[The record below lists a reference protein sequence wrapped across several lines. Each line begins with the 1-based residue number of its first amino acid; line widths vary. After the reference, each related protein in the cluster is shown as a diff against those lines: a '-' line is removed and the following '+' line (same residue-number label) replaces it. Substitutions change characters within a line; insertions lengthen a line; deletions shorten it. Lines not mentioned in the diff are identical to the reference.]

1 MLSAST
7 DYYVEERMSFYFTDQ
22 IQQSFNKVFHQCNKD
37 IAWEGK
43 AELETLVK
51 LDEEGQT
58 IPGIGD
64 VYAILA
70 RVYSGPQFTWIEAGF
85 PEDDSKAYSYLH
97 TAIRKGS
104 AIAILQAMR
113 TSGALTPTIEKELPM
128 TKDEAFQR
136 VYEGAQKGCSYC
148 AYAIANVYQWGDY
161 HILPSAK
168 KVANE
173 GEPSGFARF
182 LKGLFVQADQRRLAN
197 KVNTIAQQWLR
208 KSAEAG
214 LVIAYRNLRI
224 TYAEQC
230 NKKMEEQVIFEGA
243 KAGLPLMMYLA
254 GDICKSRGEHEGAL
268 QYFERGAAMNNG
280 MCLREAAEYY
290 AKPRESNKRIP
301 QDIQKALRYYERAAI
316 SPDYLDFD
324 DHAYVTMQ
332 AIIIRTLNID
342 GQSQDWSRIAHLLQQ
357 PAIYTLDAIWPYLA
371 YVFTFKKGNTPAI
384 RNAIECVNQ
393 ASKCHDRYGSYDYA
407 DHLWQLA
414 AGYCYEI
421 GAITNEPDLDQAVAF
436 YEHARESIRRI
447 NTRNDNWLSTGEPL
461 VIPDEASERLE
472 AFELVDGH
480 YQYKEGV
487 KESSTTCNPMP
498 PAWPQNSVDVLE
510 IFEESTTGW
519 RTNKYDWAFIQ
530 REWDTQKYL
539 SFIIYDNRQSIEN
552 VIYDVYS
559 IVMFHNEDKNSCTIY
574 LYGYLEAT
582 DERDENSEPTV
593 YEIRYFKEM
602 SISEGLALIKEFY
615 DHATLPVIDESWERQ
630 YKNTTPPREYV
641 LTCDND
647 IFYLNQYEFSNQMI
661 KDALEG
667 VANGKYDI
675 IAVRPSN
682 LDDPGISYFIERGK
696 GKNLHI
702 SLYITIEDDTEDDI
716 VYGFERES
724 CNLTS
729 INYWIQESITSNKL
743 PDLSDWEEVKKKH
756 N

>member
-1 MLSAST
+1 
-7 DYYVEERMSFYFTDQ
+7 MSFYFTDQ
-22 IQQSFNKVFHQCNKD
+22 IQQSFNKIFHQCNKD

-43 AELETLVK
+43 AELDALVK
-51 LDEEGQT
+51 LDEEGQK

-85 PEDDSKAYSYLH
+85 PEDDTKAYSYLH

-128 TKDEAFQR
+128 TKDQAFQR

-161 HILPSAK
+161 HILPSAQ

-173 GEPSGFARF
+173 GEPSAFVRF
-182 LKGLFVQADQRRLAN
+182 LKGLFTQADQRRFAN
-197 KVNTIAQQWLR
+197 KITAIAQQWLR

-224 TYAEQC
+224 TYVEQ
-230 NKKMEEQVIFEGA
+230 NNSVMEEQVIFEGA
-243 KAGLPLMMYLA
+243 AAGLPLMMYLA
-254 GDICKSRGEHEGAL
+254 GDICKSRGEHERAL
-268 QYFERGAAMNNG
+268 EYFERGAAMNNG

-290 AKPRESNKRIP
+290 AKPCESNKRIP
-301 QDIQKALRYYERAAI
+301 QNIQKALKYYERAAI
-316 SPDYLDFD
+316 SPDYLDFN
-324 DHAYVTMQ
+324 DHAYATMQ
-332 AIIIRTLNID
+332 AIILRTLNID

-371 YVFTFKKGNTPAI
+371 YVFTFKKGNSPAV
-384 RNAIECVNQ
+384 RTAIECVNQ
-393 ASKCHDRYGSYDYA
+393 AGKCFDRYGSYDYA

-421 GAITNEPDLDQAVAF
+421 GAITKEPDLDQAVTF
-436 YEHARESIRRI
+436 YEHARESIRRL
-447 NTRNDNWLSTGEPL
+447 NTRNDNWLGTGEPL
-461 VIPDEASERLE
+461 AIPDEASERLE

-480 YQYKEGV
+480 YQYKEGITQ
-487 KESSTTCNPMP
+487 SSTTCNPMP

-510 IFEESTTGW
+510 IFEDSTTGW
-519 RTNKYDWAFIQ
+519 RTNKYDWPFIE

-559 IVMFHNEDKNSCTIY
+559 IVMFHNEDKNTCNIY
-574 LYGYLEAT
+574 LYGYSEDPAEC
-582 DERDENSEPTV
+582 DETLEPTI
-593 YEIRYFKEM
+593 YEIRDFKEM
-602 SISEGLALIKEFY
+602 SISEGLRLIKEFY
-615 DHATLPVIDESWERQ
+615 DNATLPVIDESWEKQ

-647 IFYLNQYEFSNQMI
+647 IFYLNQYELSNQMI

-667 VANGKYDI
+667 VANGTYDI

-702 SLYITIEDDTEDDI
+702 RLYITTEDDIGDEI
-716 VYGFERES
+716 VYGFERDS
-724 CNLTS
+724 SNLTS

-743 PDLSDWEEVKKKH
+743 PDLSDWEEVKKKD
-756 N
+756 

>member
-1 MLSAST
+1 
-7 DYYVEERMSFYFTDQ
+7 MSFYFTDQ
-22 IQQSFNKVFHQCNKD
+22 IQQSFNKIFHQCNKD
-37 IAWEGK
+37 IAWAGK
-43 AELETLVK
+43 AELESLVK

-85 PEDDSKAYSYLH
+85 PEDDTKAYSYLH

-113 TSGALTPTIEKELPM
+113 TSGALTPTIEKELPT

-161 HILPSAK
+161 HLLPSSQK
-168 KVANE
+168 IVNE
-173 GEPSGFARF
+173 GEASGFARF

-197 KVNTIAQQWLR
+197 KVNAIAQQWLR

-224 TYAEQC
+224 TYVEQG

-254 GDICKSRGEHEGAL
+254 GDICKARGEHEGAL
-268 QYFERGAAMNNG
+268 EYFERGAAMNNG

-384 RNAIECVNQ
+384 RTAIECVNQ

-414 AGYCYEI
+414 AGYCYET
-421 GAITNEPDLDQAVAF
+421 GAITKEPDLDQAVVF

-447 NTRNDNWLSTGEPL
+447 NTRNDNWLGAGEPL

-472 AFELVDGH
+472 AFELVNGH

-487 KESSTTCNPMP
+487 NQSSTTCNPMP

-510 IFEESTTGW
+510 IYEDSTTGW

-530 REWDTQKYL
+530 HEWDTQKYL

-559 IVMFHNEDKNSCTIY
+559 IVMFHNEDKNSYTIY

-602 SISEGLALIKEFY
+602 SIPEGLALIKEFY
-615 DHATLPVIDESWERQ
+615 NHATLPVIDESWERQ

-647 IFYLNQYEFSNQMI
+647 IFYLNQYELSNQMI

-675 IAVRPSN
+675 MAVRPSN

-702 SLYITIEDDTEDDI
+702 SLYITIEDDVEDDI
-716 VYGFERES
+716 VYGFERDS
-724 CNLTS
+724 SNLTS

>member
-1 MLSAST
+1 
-7 DYYVEERMSFYFTDQ
+7 MSFYFTDQ
-22 IQQSFNKVFHQCNKD
+22 IQQSFNKIFHQCNKD

-43 AELETLVK
+43 AELDALVK
-51 LDEEGQT
+51 LDEEGQK

-85 PEDDSKAYSYLH
+85 PEDDTKAYSYLH

-128 TKDEAFQR
+128 TKDQAFQR

-161 HILPSAK
+161 HILPSAQ

-173 GEPSGFARF
+173 GEPSSFVRF
-182 LKGLFVQADQRRLAN
+182 LKGLFAQADQRRFAN
-197 KVNTIAQQWLR
+197 KITAIAQQWLR

-224 TYAEQC
+224 TYVEQ
-230 NKKMEEQVIFEGA
+230 NNSVMEEQVIFEGA
-243 KAGLPLMMYLA
+243 AAGLPLMMYLA
-254 GDICKSRGEHEGAL
+254 GDICKSRGEHERAL
-268 QYFERGAAMNNG
+268 EYFERGAAMNNG

-290 AKPRESNKRIP
+290 AKPCESNKRIP
-301 QDIQKALRYYERAAI
+301 QNIQKALKYYERAAI
-316 SPDYLDFD
+316 SPDYLDFN

-332 AIIIRTLNID
+332 AIILRTLNID

-371 YVFTFKKGNTPAI
+371 YVFTFKKGNSPAV
-384 RNAIECVNQ
+384 RTAIECINQ
-393 ASKCHDRYGSYDYA
+393 AGKCFDRYGSYDYA

-421 GAITNEPDLDQAVAF
+421 GAITKEPDLDQAVTF
-436 YEHARESIRRI
+436 YEHARESIRRL
-447 NTRNDNWLSTGEPL
+447 NTRNDNWLGTGEPL
-461 VIPDEASERLE
+461 AIPDEASERLE

-480 YQYKEGV
+480 YQYKEGITQ
-487 KESSTTCNPMP
+487 SSTTCNPMP

-510 IFEESTTGW
+510 IFEDSTTGW
-519 RTNKYDWAFIQ
+519 RTNKYDWPFIE

-559 IVMFHNEDKNSCTIY
+559 IVMFHNEDKNTCNIY
-574 LYGYLEAT
+574 LYGYSEDPAEC
-582 DERDENSEPTV
+582 DETLEPTI
-593 YEIRYFKEM
+593 YEIRDFKEM
-602 SISEGLALIKEFY
+602 SISEGLRLIKEFY
-615 DHATLPVIDESWERQ
+615 DHATLPVIDESWEKQ

-647 IFYLNQYEFSNQMI
+647 IFYLNQYELSNQMI

-667 VANGKYDI
+667 VANGTYDI

-702 SLYITIEDDTEDDI
+702 RLYITTEDDIGDEI
-716 VYGFERES
+716 VYGFERDS
-724 CNLTS
+724 SNLTS

-743 PDLSDWEEVKKKH
+743 PDLSDWEEVKKKQD
-756 N
+756 

>member
-1 MLSAST
+1 
-7 DYYVEERMSFYFTDQ
+7 MSFYFTDQ
-22 IQQSFNKVFHQCNKD
+22 IQQSFNKIFHQCDKD
-37 IAWEGK
+37 IAWAGK

-85 PEDDSKAYSYLH
+85 PEDDTKAYSYLH

-113 TSGALTPTIEKELPM
+113 SSGALTPTIEKELPM

-136 VYEGAQKGCSYC
+136 VYDGAQKGCSYC
-148 AYAIANVYQWGDY
+148 AYAIANVFQWGDY
-161 HILPSAK
+161 RLLPSAQK
-168 KVANE
+168 IVNE
-173 GEPSGFARF
+173 GEPSGIVHF
-182 LKGLFVQADQRRLAN
+182 LKSLFVQANQRRSDP
-197 KVNTIAQQWLR
+197 KITSIVQQWLH
-208 KSAEAG
+208 KSAAAG
-214 LVIAYRNLRI
+214 LVIAYRNLRL
-224 TYAEQC
+224 TYAEQN
-230 NKKMEEQVIFEGA
+230 NKAMEEQIIFEGA
-243 KAGLPLMMYLA
+243 AAGLPLMMYLA
-254 GDICKSRGEHEGAL
+254 GDICKARGEHEGAL
-268 QYFERGAAMNNG
+268 EYFERGAAMNNG

-290 AKPRESNKRIP
+290 AKLCESNKRIP
-301 QDIQKALRYYERAAI
+301 QDIQKALKYYERAAI
-316 SPDYLDFD
+316 NPDYLDFD

-357 PAIYTLDAIWPYLA
+357 PAIYTLDTIWPYLA
-371 YVFTFKKGNTPAI
+371 YVFTFKKGNPPAI
-384 RNAIECVNQ
+384 RTAIECVNK
-393 ASKCHDRYGSYDYA
+393 ASKCYDRYGSYDYA
-407 DHLWQLA
+407 NHLWQLA

-421 GAITNEPDLDQAVAF
+421 GAFTTEPDLDQAVTF
-436 YEHARESIRRI
+436 YEHARESINRL
-447 NTRNDNWLSTGEPL
+447 NTRNDNCFGTSEPL
-461 VIPDEASERLE
+461 AIPDEASERLE

-480 YQYKEGV
+480 YQYKAGI
-487 KESSTTCNPMP
+487 KQSSTTCNPMP

-510 IFEESTTGW
+510 IFEDSTTGW
-519 RTNKYDWAFIQ
+519 RTNKYDWNFIK

-552 VIYDVYS
+552 IIYDVYS

-574 LYGYLEAT
+574 LYGYIEDT
-582 DERDENSEPTV
+582 SRQDENVDPRV

-602 SISEGLALIKEFY
+602 SIPEGLALIKEFY
-615 DHATLPVIDESWERQ
+615 DHATLPVIDESWEKQ

-667 VANGKYDI
+667 VANGKYNMI
-675 IAVRPSN
+675 SVRPSS
-682 LDDPGISYFIERGK
+682 LDDQCISYYIERAK
-696 GKNLHI
+696 GKNLRI
-702 SLYITIEDDTEDDI
+702 RLYATVDEDNE
-716 VYGFERES
+716 YGFERES

-729 INYWIQESITSNKL
+729 INYWIQESITSNTL
-743 PDLSDWEEVKKKH
+743 PDLSDWDEIKKK
-756 N
+756 

>member
-1 MLSAST
+1 
-7 DYYVEERMSFYFTDQ
+7 MSFYFTDQ
-22 IQQSFNKVFHQCNKD
+22 IQQSFNKIFHQCNKD
-37 IAWEGK
+37 IAWAGK
-43 AELETLVK
+43 AELDALVK
-51 LDEEGQT
+51 LDEEGQE
-58 IPGIGD
+58 IPGVGD

-85 PEDDSKAYSYLH
+85 PEDDTKAYSYLH

-128 TKDEAFQR
+128 TKDQAFQR

-148 AYAIANVYQWGDY
+148 AYAIANVFQWGDY
-161 HILPSAK
+161 RLLPSAK
-168 KVANE
+168 KIVNE
-173 GEPSGFARF
+173 GEPSGVVHF
-182 LKGLFVQADQRRLAN
+182 LKSLFVQVDQRRLDT
-197 KVNTIAQQWLR
+197 KITSIAQQWLH
-208 KSAEAG
+208 KSAAAG
-214 LVIAYRNLRI
+214 LVIAYRNLRL
-224 TYAEQC
+224 TYAEQD
-230 NKKMEEQVIFEGA
+230 NRAMEEQVIFEGA
-243 KAGLPLMMYLA
+243 AASLPLMMYLA
-254 GDICKSRGEHEGAL
+254 GDICKSRREHERAL
-268 QYFERGAAMNNG
+268 EYFEHGVTMNNG

-290 AKPRESNKRIP
+290 AKPCESNKRIP
-301 QDIQKALRYYERAAI
+301 QDIQKALKYYERAAI
-316 SPDYLDFD
+316 SPDYLDFN

-332 AIIIRTLNID
+332 AITLRTLNID

-357 PAIYTLDAIWPYLA
+357 PAIYTLDTIWPYLA
-371 YVFTFKKGNTPAI
+371 YVFTFKKGNSPAI
-384 RNAIECVNQ
+384 RTAIECVNK
-393 ASKCHDRYGSYDYA
+393 ASKCYDRYGSYDYG

-421 GAITNEPDLDQAVAF
+421 GAFTKEPDLDQAVTF
-436 YEHARESIRRI
+436 YEHARESINRL
-447 NTRNDNWLSTGEPL
+447 NTKTDNWLGTGEPL
-461 VIPDEASERLE
+461 AIPDEASERLE

-480 YQYKEGV
+480 YQYKEGIQQ
-487 KESSTTCNPMP
+487 SSTTCNPMP

-510 IFEESTTGW
+510 IFEDSTTGW
-519 RTNKYDWAFIQ
+519 RTNKYDWNFIE

-574 LYGYLEAT
+574 LYGYIEDT
-582 DERDENSEPTV
+582 SRQDENVDSRV

-602 SISEGLALIKEFY
+602 SIPEGLALIKNFY
-615 DHATLPVIDESWERQ
+615 DNATLPVIDESWERQ

-647 IFYLNQYEFSNQMI
+647 IFYLNQYEYPNQMI

-667 VANGKYDI
+667 VANGKYNI
-675 IAVRPSN
+675 IEVRPSS
-682 LDDPGISYFIERGK
+682 LDEQCISYYIERAK
-696 GKNLHI
+696 GKNLRI
-702 SLYITIEDDTEDDI
+702 RLYATVDEDNE
-716 VYGFERES
+716 YGFERES

-743 PDLSDWEEVKKKH
+743 PDLSDWDEIKKK
-756 N
+756 

>member
-1 MLSAST
+1 MDAK
-7 DYYVEERMSFYFTDQ
+7 
-22 IQQSFNKVFHQCNKD
+22 I
-37 IAWEGK
+37 
-43 AELETLVK
+43 
-51 LDEEGQT
+51 
-58 IPGIGD
+58 
-64 VYAILA
+64 
-70 RVYSGPQFTWIEAGF
+70 
-85 PEDDSKAYSYLH
+85 
-97 TAIRKGS
+97 
-104 AIAILQAMR
+104 
-113 TSGALTPTIEKELPM
+113 TS
-128 TKDEAFQR
+128 
-136 VYEGAQKGCSYC
+136 
-148 AYAIANVYQWGDY
+148 
-161 HILPSAK
+161 
-168 KVANE
+168 
-173 GEPSGFARF
+173 
-182 LKGLFVQADQRRLAN
+182 
-197 KVNTIAQQWLR
+197 IAQQWLH
-208 KSAEAG
+208 KSAAAG
-214 LVIAYRNLRI
+214 LVIAYRNLRLA
-224 TYAEQC
+224 YVEQD
-230 NKKMEEQVIFEGA
+230 NRKIEEQVIFEGA

-254 GDICKSRGEHEGAL
+254 GDICKSRGEHERAL
-268 QYFERGAAMNNG
+268 EYFERGVTMNNG

-290 AKPRESNKRIP
+290 AKPCESNKRIP
-301 QDIQKALRYYERAAI
+301 QDIQKALKYYERAAI
-316 SPDYLDFD
+316 SPDYLDFN
-324 DHAYVTMQ
+324 DHAYATMQ
-332 AIIIRTLNID
+332 AITLRILNID

-371 YVFTFKKGNTPAI
+371 YVFTFKKGNTPAM

-436 YEHARESIRRI
+436 YEHARESIRRL
-447 NTRNDNWLSTGEPL
+447 NTRNDNWLGTGEPL

-472 AFELVDGH
+472 AFELVNGH

-510 IFEESTTGW
+510 IFEDSTTGW
-519 RTNKYDWAFIQ
+519 RTNKYDWAFIE

-602 SISEGLALIKEFY
+602 SIPEGLALIKEFY

-675 IAVRPSN
+675 IEVRPSS
-682 LDDPGISYFIERGK
+682 LDDQCISYYIERTK
-696 GKNLHI
+696 GKNLRI
-702 SLYITIEDDTEDDI
+702 RLYATVDEDNE
-716 VYGFERES
+716 YGFERES

-729 INYWIQESITSNKL
+729 INYWIQESITSNTL
-743 PDLSDWEEVKKKH
+743 PDLSDWDEIKKK
-756 N
+756 

>member
-1 MLSAST
+1 
-7 DYYVEERMSFYFTDQ
+7 MSFYFTDQ
-22 IQQSFNKVFHQCNKD
+22 IQQSFNKIFHQCNKD

-85 PEDDSKAYSYLH
+85 PEDDTKAYSYLH

-197 KVNTIAQQWLR
+197 KVTAIAQQWLR

-224 TYAEQC
+224 TYVEQG
-230 NKKMEEQVIFEGA
+230 NKKMEEQVIFEAA

-254 GDICKSRGEHEGAL
+254 GDICKSRGEHERAL
-268 QYFERGAAMNNG
+268 EYFERGAAMNNG

-371 YVFTFKKGNTPAI
+371 YVFTFKKGNTPAM

-421 GAITNEPDLDQAVAF
+421 GAITNEPDLDQAVTF
-436 YEHARESIRRI
+436 YEQARESIRRI

-472 AFELVDGH
+472 AFELVNGH

-487 KESSTTCNPMP
+487 NQSSTTYNPMP

-510 IFEESTTGW
+510 IFEDSTTGW

-530 REWDTQKYL
+530 HEWDTQKYL

-602 SISEGLALIKEFY
+602 SIPEGLALIKEFY

-647 IFYLNQYEFSNQMI
+647 IFYLNQYELSNQMI

-667 VANGKYDI
+667 VANGKYDVM
-675 IAVRPSN
+675 AVRPSN

-702 SLYITIEDDTEDDI
+702 SLYITIEDDVEDDI
-716 VYGFERES
+716 VYGFERDS
-724 CNLTS
+724 SNLTS

-743 PDLSDWEEVKKKH
+743 PDLSDWDEIKKK
-756 N
+756 

>member
-1 MLSAST
+1 
-7 DYYVEERMSFYFTDQ
+7 MSFYFTDQ
-22 IQQSFNKVFHQCNKD
+22 IQQSFNKIFHQCNKD

-43 AELETLVK
+43 AELDALVK
-51 LDEEGQT
+51 LDEEGQK

-85 PEDDSKAYSYLH
+85 PEDDTKAYSYLH

-128 TKDEAFQR
+128 TKDQAFQR

-148 AYAIANVYQWGDY
+148 AYAIANVFQWGDY
-161 HILPSAK
+161 RLLPSARK
-168 KVANE
+168 IVNE
-173 GEPSGFARF
+173 GEPSGVVHF
-182 LKGLFVQADQRRLAN
+182 LKSLFVQVDQRRLAN
-197 KVNTIAQQWLR
+197 KVTAIAQQWLH
-208 KSAEAG
+208 KSAAAG
-214 LVIAYRNLRI
+214 LVIAYRNLRL
-224 TYAEQC
+224 TYAEQN
-230 NKKMEEQVIFEGA
+230 NKAMEEQVIFEGA
-243 KAGLPLMMYLA
+243 AAGLPLMMYLA
-254 GDICKSRGEHEGAL
+254 GDICKSRGEHERAL
-268 QYFERGAAMNNG
+268 EYFERGAAMNNG

-290 AKPRESNKRIP
+290 AKPCESNKRIP
-301 QDIQKALRYYERAAI
+301 QNIQKALRYYERAAI
-316 SPDYLDFD
+316 SPDYLDFN

-332 AIIIRTLNID
+332 AIILRTLNID

-357 PAIYTLDAIWPYLA
+357 PAIYTLDTIWPYLA

-384 RNAIECVNQ
+384 RTAIECVNK
-393 ASKCHDRYGSYDYA
+393 ASKCYDRYGSYDYT

-421 GAITNEPDLDQAVAF
+421 GAFTKEPDLDQAVTF
-436 YEHARESIRRI
+436 YEHARESINRL
-447 NTRNDNWLSTGEPL
+447 NTRNDNWFGTGEPL

-472 AFELVDGH
+472 AFELVNGH
-480 YQYKEGV
+480 YQYKEGIQQ
-487 KESSTTCNPMP
+487 SSTTCNPMP

-510 IFEESTTGW
+510 IFEDSSTGW
-519 RTNKYDWAFIQ
+519 RTNKYDWQFIE

-552 VIYDVYS
+552 IIYDVYS

-574 LYGYLEAT
+574 LYGYIEDT
-582 DERDENSEPTV
+582 SRQDENVEPTV

-602 SISEGLALIKEFY
+602 SIPEGLALIKDFY
-615 DHATLPVIDESWERQ
+615 DHATLPVIDERWERQ

-647 IFYLNQYEFSNQMI
+647 IFYLNQYELSNQMI

-667 VANGKYDI
+667 VANGTYDI

-702 SLYITIEDDTEDDI
+702 SLYITIEDDVEDDI
-716 VYGFERES
+716 VYGFKRES
-724 CNLTS
+724 SNLTS

-743 PDLSDWEEVKKKH
+743 PDLSDWEEVKKKD
-756 N
+756 

>member
-1 MLSAST
+1 
-7 DYYVEERMSFYFTDQ
+7 MSFYFTDQ
-22 IQQSFNKVFHQCNKD
+22 IQQSFNKIFHQCNKD

-85 PEDDSKAYSYLH
+85 PEDDTKAYSYLH

-113 TSGALTPTIEKELPM
+113 SSGALTPTIEKELPM
-128 TKDEAFQR
+128 TKDQAFQR

-148 AYAIANVYQWGDY
+148 AYAIANVFQWGDY
-161 HILPSAK
+161 RLLPSAQK
-168 KVANE
+168 IVNE
-173 GEPSGFARF
+173 GEPSGIVHF
-182 LKGLFVQADQRRLAN
+182 LKSLFVQANQRRSDV
-197 KVNTIAQQWLR
+197 KITSIAQQWLH
-208 KSAEAG
+208 KSAAAG
-214 LVIAYRNLRI
+214 LVIAYRNLRL
-224 TYAEQC
+224 TYAEQN
-230 NKKMEEQVIFEGA
+230 NKAMEEQVIFEGA
-243 KAGLPLMMYLA
+243 AAGLPLMMYLA
-254 GDICKSRGEHEGAL
+254 GDICKARGEHEGAL
-268 QYFERGAAMNNG
+268 EYFERGAAMNNG

-290 AKPRESNKRIP
+290 AKPHLSNKRVP

-371 YVFTFKKGNTPAI
+371 YVFTFKKGNSPAI
-384 RNAIECVNQ
+384 RTAIECVNQ

-421 GAITNEPDLDQAVAF
+421 GAITKEPDLDQAVTF

-602 SISEGLALIKEFY
+602 SIPEGLALIKEFY

-630 YKNTTPPREYV
+630 YKNTTPPQEYV

-647 IFYLNQYEFSNQMI
+647 IFYLNQYELSNQMI

-675 IAVRPSN
+675 MAVRPSN

-702 SLYITIEDDTEDDI
+702 SLYITIEDDVEDDI
-716 VYGFERES
+716 VYGFERDS
-724 CNLTS
+724 SNLTS
-729 INYWIQESITSNKL
+729 INYWIQESITSSKL
-743 PDLSDWEEVKKKH
+743 PDLSDWDEIKKK
-756 N
+756 

>member
-1 MLSAST
+1 
-7 DYYVEERMSFYFTDQ
+7 MSFYFTDQ
-22 IQQSFNKVFHQCNKD
+22 IQQSFNKIFHQCNKD
-37 IAWEGK
+37 IAWAGK

-85 PEDDSKAYSYLH
+85 PEDDTKAYSYLH

-197 KVNTIAQQWLR
+197 KVTAIAQQWLR

-224 TYAEQC
+224 TYVEQG
-230 NKKMEEQVIFEGA
+230 NKKMEEQVIFEAA

-254 GDICKSRGEHEGAL
+254 GDICKSRGEHERAL

-357 PAIYTLDAIWPYLA
+357 PVIYTLDAIWPYLA

-421 GAITNEPDLDQAVAF
+421 GAFTKEPDLDQAVAF
-436 YEHARESIRRI
+436 YEHARESIRRL

-472 AFELVDGH
+472 AFELVNGH
-480 YQYKEGV
+480 YQYKEGI

-510 IFEESTTGW
+510 IFEDSTTGW

-530 REWDTQKYL
+530 HEWDTQKYL

-559 IVMFHNEDKNSCTIY
+559 IVMFHNEDNNSCTIY

-582 DERDENSEPTV
+582 DERDENSKPTV

-602 SISEGLALIKEFY
+602 SIPEGLALIKEFY
-615 DHATLPVIDESWERQ
+615 DHATLPVIDERWERQ

-647 IFYLNQYEFSNQMI
+647 IFYLNQYELSNQMI

-675 IAVRPSN
+675 IAVRPPN

-702 SLYITIEDDTEDDI
+702 RLYITTEDDIGDEI

-729 INYWIQESITSNKL
+729 INYWIQESMTSNTL
-743 PDLSDWEEVKKKH
+743 PDLSDWHEIKKK
-756 N
+756 

>member
-1 MLSAST
+1 
-7 DYYVEERMSFYFTDQ
+7 MSFYFTDQ
-22 IQQSFNKVFHQCNKD
+22 IQQSFNKIFHQCNKD

-43 AELETLVK
+43 AELDALVK
-51 LDEEGQT
+51 LDEEGQK

-85 PEDDSKAYSYLH
+85 PEDDTKAYSYLH

-128 TKDEAFQR
+128 TKDQAFQR

-161 HILPSAK
+161 HILPSAQ

-173 GEPSGFARF
+173 GEPSSFVRF
-182 LKGLFVQADQRRLAN
+182 LKGLFAQADQRRFAN
-197 KVNTIAQQWLR
+197 KITAIAQQWLR

-224 TYAEQC
+224 TYVEQ
-230 NKKMEEQVIFEGA
+230 NNSVMEEQVIFEGA
-243 KAGLPLMMYLA
+243 AAGLPLMMYLA
-254 GDICKSRGEHEGAL
+254 GDICKSRGEHERAL
-268 QYFERGAAMNNG
+268 EYFERGAAMNNG

-290 AKPRESNKRIP
+290 AKPCESNKRIP
-301 QDIQKALRYYERAAI
+301 QNIQKALKYYERAAI
-316 SPDYLDFD
+316 SPDYLDFN

-332 AIIIRTLNID
+332 AIILRTLNID

-371 YVFTFKKGNTPAI
+371 YVFTFKKGNSPAV
-384 RNAIECVNQ
+384 RTAIECVNQ
-393 ASKCHDRYGSYDYA
+393 AGKCFDRYGSYDYA

-421 GAITNEPDLDQAVAF
+421 GAITKEPDLDQAVTF
-436 YEHARESIRRI
+436 YEHARESIKRL
-447 NTRNDNWLSTGEPL
+447 NTRNDNWLGTGEPL

-480 YQYKEGV
+480 YQYKEGITQ
-487 KESSTTCNPMP
+487 SSTTCNPMP

-510 IFEESTTGW
+510 IFEDSTTGW
-519 RTNKYDWAFIQ
+519 RTNKYGWPFIE

-559 IVMFHNEDKNSCTIY
+559 IVMFHNEDKNTCNIY
-574 LYGYLEAT
+574 LYGYSEDPAEC
-582 DERDENSEPTV
+582 DETLEPTI
-593 YEIRYFKEM
+593 YEIRDFKEM
-602 SISEGLALIKEFY
+602 SISEGLRLIKEFY
-615 DHATLPVIDESWERQ
+615 DHATLPVIDESWEKQ

-647 IFYLNQYEFSNQMI
+647 IFYLNQYELSNQMI

-667 VANGKYDI
+667 VANGTYDI

-702 SLYITIEDDTEDDI
+702 RLYITTEDDIGDEI
-716 VYGFERES
+716 VYGFERDS
-724 CNLTS
+724 SNLTS

-743 PDLSDWEEVKKKH
+743 PDLSDWEEVKKKD
-756 N
+756 

>member
-1 MLSAST
+1 
-7 DYYVEERMSFYFTDQ
+7 MSFYFTDQ
-22 IQQSFNKVFHQCNKD
+22 IQQSFNKIFHQCDKD
-37 IAWEGK
+37 IAWAGK

-85 PEDDSKAYSYLH
+85 PEDDTKAYSYLH

-197 KVNTIAQQWLR
+197 KVNAIAQQWLR

-224 TYAEQC
+224 TYVEQG

-268 QYFERGAAMNNG
+268 EYFERGAAMNNG

-414 AGYCYEI
+414 AGYCYET
-421 GAITNEPDLDQAVAF
+421 GAITKEPDLDQAVAF
-436 YEHARESIRRI
+436 YEHARESINRL
-447 NTRNDNWLSTGEPL
+447 NTRNDNWLGTGEPL
-461 VIPDEASERLE
+461 AIPDEASERLE
-472 AFELVDGH
+472 AFELVNGH

-510 IFEESTTGW
+510 IFEDSTTGW

-530 REWDTQKYL
+530 HEWDTQKYL

-602 SISEGLALIKEFY
+602 SIPEGLALIKEFY

-675 IAVRPSN
+675 MAVRPPN

-702 SLYITIEDDTEDDI
+702 SLYITIEDDVEDDI

>member
-1 MLSAST
+1 
-7 DYYVEERMSFYFTDQ
+7 MSFYFTDQ
-22 IQQSFNKVFHQCNKD
+22 IQQSFNKIFHQCNKD
-37 IAWEGK
+37 IAWTGK
-43 AELETLVK
+43 AELDSLVK
-51 LDEEGQT
+51 LDEEGQE

-64 VYAILA
+64 AYAILA

-85 PEDDSKAYSYLH
+85 PEDDTKAYSYLH

-148 AYAIANVYQWGDY
+148 AYAIANVFQWEDY
-161 HILPSAK
+161 RLLPSAQK
-168 KVANE
+168 IVNE
-173 GEPSGFARF
+173 GEPSGLTRF
-182 LKGLFVQADQRRLAN
+182 IIGLFAQQNQRNLEN
-197 KVNTIAQQWLR
+197 KVTAIAQQWLR
-208 KSAEAG
+208 KSADAG

-224 TYAEQC
+224 TYAEQ
-230 NKKMEEQVIFEGA
+230 NNRAMEEQVIIEGA
-243 KAGLPLMMYLA
+243 EAGLPLMMYLA
-254 GDICKSRGEHEGAL
+254 GDICKSREEHERAL

-280 MCLREAAEYY
+280 MCFREAAEYY
-290 AKPRESNKRIP
+290 AKPGESNKRIP
-301 QDIQKALRYYERAAI
+301 QDIQKALKYYERAAI
-316 SPDYLDFD
+316 SPDYLDFN

-332 AIIIRTLNID
+332 AIILRTLNID

-357 PAIYTLDAIWPYLA
+357 PAVYTLDTIWPYLA
-371 YVFTFKKGNTPAI
+371 YIFTFKKGNTPAI
-384 RNAIECVNQ
+384 ETAVECVNK
-393 ASKCHDRYGSYDYA
+393 ASKCYDTYGTYDYA

-421 GAITNEPDLDQAVAF
+421 GAITKKPELDQAVTF
-436 YEHARESIRRI
+436 YEHARESINRL
-447 NTRNDNWLSTGEPL
+447 NTRPDNCFGTGEPL

-472 AFELVDGH
+472 AFELVNGH

-487 KESSTTCNPMP
+487 TQSSTTCNPMP

-510 IFEESTTGW
+510 IFEDSTTGW
-519 RTNKYDWAFIQ
+519 RTNKYDWNFIQ

-539 SFIIYDNRQSIEN
+539 SLIIYDNRQSIGN
-552 VIYDVYS
+552 VIHDVYS

-574 LYGYLEAT
+574 LYGYIEDPT
-582 DERDENSEPTV
+582 ERDETLEPTV

-602 SISEGLALIKEFY
+602 SISEGLGLIKCFY
-615 DHATLPVIDESWERQ
+615 DTATLPVIDESWERQ

-667 VANGKYDI
+667 VANGKYDMI
-675 IAVRPSN
+675 SVRPSSI
-682 LDDPGISYFIERGK
+682 DEQCISYYIERKK
-696 GKNLHI
+696 GKNLRI
-702 SLYITIEDDTEDDI
+702 QLYATVDEDNEY
-716 VYGFERES
+716 VFERES

-743 PDLSDWEEVKKKH
+743 PDLSDWDEIKQK
-756 N
+756 

>member
-1 MLSAST
+1 
-7 DYYVEERMSFYFTDQ
+7 MSFYFTDQ
-22 IQQSFNKVFHQCNKD
+22 IQQSFNKIFHQCNKD
-37 IAWEGK
+37 IAWAGK

-85 PEDDSKAYSYLH
+85 PEDDTKAYSYLH

-161 HILPSAK
+161 HILPLAK

-197 KVNTIAQQWLR
+197 KVTAIAQQWLR

-224 TYAEQC
+224 TYVEQG
-230 NKKMEEQVIFEGA
+230 NKKMEEQVIFEAA

-254 GDICKSRGEHEGAL
+254 GDICKSRGEHERAL
-268 QYFERGAAMNNG
+268 EYFERGAAMNNG

-371 YVFTFKKGNTPAI
+371 YVFTFKKGNSPAI

-472 AFELVDGH
+472 AFELVNGH
-480 YQYKEGV
+480 YQYKEGI

-510 IFEESTTGW
+510 IFEDSTTGW
-519 RTNKYDWAFIQ
+519 RTNKYDWAFIH

-559 IVMFHNEDKNSCTIY
+559 IVMFHNEDNNSCTIY
-574 LYGYLEAT
+574 LYSYLEAT
-582 DERDENSEPTV
+582 DERDESSEPTV

-602 SISEGLALIKEFY
+602 SIPKGLALIKEFY
-615 DHATLPVIDESWERQ
+615 DHATLPVIDESWEKE

-647 IFYLNQYEFSNQMI
+647 IFYLSQYEYSNQMI

-667 VANGKYDI
+667 VANGKYDMI
-675 IAVRPSN
+675 SVRPSSI
-682 LDDPGISYFIERGK
+682 DEQCISYYIERKK
-696 GKNLHI
+696 GKNLRI
-702 SLYITIEDDTEDDI
+702 QLYATVDEDNEY
-716 VYGFERES
+716 VFERES

-743 PDLSDWEEVKKKH
+743 PDLSDWDEIKQK
-756 N
+756 

>member
-1 MLSAST
+1 
-7 DYYVEERMSFYFTDQ
+7 MSFYFTDQ
-22 IQQSFNKVFHQCNKD
+22 IQQSFNKIFHQCNKD
-37 IAWEGK
+37 IAWAGK

-85 PEDDSKAYSYLH
+85 PEDDTKAYSYLH

-104 AIAILQAMR
+104 AIAVLQAMR

-197 KVNTIAQQWLR
+197 KVNAIAQQWLR
-208 KSAEAG
+208 KSAETG

-224 TYAEQC
+224 TYVEQG

-254 GDICKSRGEHEGAL
+254 GDICKSCGEHERAL
-268 QYFERGAAMNNG
+268 EYFERGAAMNNG

-371 YVFTFKKGNTPAI
+371 YVFTFKKGNTPAM

-414 AGYCYEI
+414 AGYCYET
-421 GAITNEPDLDQAVAF
+421 GAITKEPDLDQAVAF

-447 NTRNDNWLSTGEPL
+447 NTRNDNWLGAGEPL

-472 AFELVDGH
+472 AFELVNGH

-487 KESSTTCNPMP
+487 NQSSTTCNPMP

-510 IFEESTTGW
+510 IFEDSTTGW

-559 IVMFHNEDKNSCTIY
+559 IVMFHNEDNNSCTIY

-582 DERDENSEPTV
+582 DERDESSEPTV

-675 IAVRPSN
+675 MAVRPSN

-743 PDLSDWEEVKKKH
+743 PDLSDWDEIKKK
-756 N
+756 

>member
-22 IQQSFNKVFHQCNKD
+22 IQQSFNKIFHQCNKD

-85 PEDDSKAYSYLH
+85 PEDDTKAYSYLH

-128 TKDEAFQR
+128 TKDQAFQR

-148 AYAIANVYQWGDY
+148 AYAIANVFQWGDY
-161 HILPSAK
+161 RLLPSAQK
-168 KVANE
+168 IVNE

-182 LKGLFVQADQRRLAN
+182 LKGLFVQADQRRLTN
-197 KVNTIAQQWLR
+197 KVNAIAQQWLH
-208 KSAEAG
+208 KSAAAG
-214 LVIAYRNLRI
+214 LVIAYRNLRL
-224 TYAEQC
+224 TYVEQG
-230 NKKMEEQVIFEGA
+230 NKKMEEQVIFEAA

-268 QYFERGAAMNNG
+268 EYFERGAAMNNG
-280 MCLREAAEYY
+280 MCLREAADYY
-290 AKPRESNKRIP
+290 AKPHLSNKRIP

-472 AFELVDGH
+472 AFELVNGH
-480 YQYKEGV
+480 YQYKEGI

-510 IFEESTTGW
+510 IFEDSTTGW
-519 RTNKYDWAFIQ
+519 RTNKYDWAFIEH
-530 REWDTQKYL
+530 EWDTQKYL

-582 DERDENSEPTV
+582 DERDESSEPTV

-615 DHATLPVIDESWERQ
+615 DHATLPIIDESWERQ

-675 IAVRPSN
+675 MAVRPPN

-702 SLYITIEDDTEDDI
+702 SLYITIEDDVEDDI
-716 VYGFERES
+716 VYGFERDS
-724 CNLTS
+724 SNLTS

-743 PDLSDWEEVKKKH
+743 PDLSDWEEIKKKK

>member
-1 MLSAST
+1 
-7 DYYVEERMSFYFTDQ
+7 MSFYFTDQ
-22 IQQSFNKVFHQCNKD
+22 IQQSFNKIFHQCNKD

-43 AELETLVK
+43 AELDALVK
-51 LDEEGQT
+51 LDEEGQK

-85 PEDDSKAYSYLH
+85 PEDDTKAYSYLH

-128 TKDEAFQR
+128 TKDQAFQR

-161 HILPSAK
+161 HILPSAQ

-173 GEPSGFARF
+173 GEPSSFVRF
-182 LKGLFVQADQRRLAN
+182 LKGLFAQADQRRFAN
-197 KVNTIAQQWLR
+197 KITAIAQQWLR

-224 TYAEQC
+224 TYVEQ
-230 NKKMEEQVIFEGA
+230 NNSVMEEQVIFEGA
-243 KAGLPLMMYLA
+243 AAGLPLMMYLA
-254 GDICKSRGEHEGAL
+254 GDICKSRGEHERAL
-268 QYFERGAAMNNG
+268 EYFERGAAMNNG

-290 AKPRESNKRIP
+290 AKPCESNKRIP
-301 QDIQKALRYYERAAI
+301 QNIQKALKYYERAAI
-316 SPDYLDFD
+316 SPDYLDFN

-332 AIIIRTLNID
+332 AIILRTLNID

-371 YVFTFKKGNTPAI
+371 YVFTFKKGNSPAV
-384 RNAIECVNQ
+384 RTAIECVNQ
-393 ASKCHDRYGSYDYA
+393 AGKCFDRYGSYDYA

-421 GAITNEPDLDQAVAF
+421 GAITKEPDLDQAVTF
-436 YEHARESIRRI
+436 YEHARESIRRL
-447 NTRNDNWLSTGEPL
+447 NTRNDNWLGTGEPL
-461 VIPDEASERLE
+461 AIPDEASERLE

-480 YQYKEGV
+480 YQYKEGITQ
-487 KESSTTCNPMP
+487 SSTTCNPMP

-510 IFEESTTGW
+510 IFEDSTTGW
-519 RTNKYDWAFIQ
+519 RTNKYDWPFIE

-559 IVMFHNEDKNSCTIY
+559 IVMFHNEDKNTCNIY
-574 LYGYLEAT
+574 LYGYSEDPAEC
-582 DERDENSEPTV
+582 DETLEPTI
-593 YEIRYFKEM
+593 YEIRDFKEM
-602 SISEGLALIKEFY
+602 SISEGLRLIKEFY
-615 DHATLPVIDESWERQ
+615 DHATLPVIDESWEKQ

-647 IFYLNQYEFSNQMI
+647 IFYLNQYELSNQMI

-702 SLYITIEDDTEDDI
+702 RLYITTEDDIGDEI
-716 VYGFERES
+716 VYGFERDS
-724 CNLTS
+724 SNLTS

-743 PDLSDWEEVKKKH
+743 PDLSDWEEVKKKD
-756 N
+756 

>member
-1 MLSAST
+1 
-7 DYYVEERMSFYFTDQ
+7 MSFYFTDQ
-22 IQQSFNKVFHQCNKD
+22 IQQSFNKIFHQCNKD
-37 IAWEGK
+37 IAWAGK

-51 LDEEGQT
+51 LDEEGQK

-70 RVYSGPQFTWIEAGF
+70 RVYSGPQFTWIEAEF
-85 PEDDSKAYSYLH
+85 PEDDTKAYSYLH

-113 TSGALTPTIEKELPM
+113 TAGALTPTIEKELSM
-128 TKDEAFQR
+128 TKDQAFQR

-148 AYAIANVYQWGDY
+148 AYAIANVFQWGDY
-161 HILPSAK
+161 RLLPSAQK
-168 KVANE
+168 IVNE
-173 GEPSGFARF
+173 GEPSGVVHF
-182 LKGLFVQADQRRLAN
+182 LKSFFIQVGQRRLDV
-197 KVNTIAQQWLR
+197 KITSIAQQWLH
-208 KSAEAG
+208 KSAAAG
-214 LVIAYRNLRI
+214 LVIAYRNLRL
-224 TYAEQC
+224 TYAEQD
-230 NKKMEEQVIFEGA
+230 NRAMEEQVIFEGA
-243 KAGLPLMMYLA
+243 AAGLPLMMYLA
-254 GDICKSRGEHEGAL
+254 GDICKSRGEHERAL
-268 QYFERGAAMNNG
+268 EYFEHGVTMNNG

-290 AKPRESNKRIP
+290 AKPCESNKRIP
-301 QDIQKALRYYERAAI
+301 HDIQKALKYYERAAI
-316 SPDYLDFD
+316 SPDYLDFN

-332 AIIIRTLNID
+332 AIILRTLNID

-357 PAIYTLDAIWPYLA
+357 PAIYTLDTIWPYLA
-371 YVFTFKKGNTPAI
+371 YVFTFKKGNSPAI
-384 RNAIECVNQ
+384 RTAIECVNK
-393 ASKCHDRYGSYDYA
+393 ASKCYDRYGSYDYG

-421 GAITNEPDLDQAVAF
+421 GAFTKEPDLDQAVTF
-436 YEHARESIRRI
+436 YEHARESINRL
-447 NTRNDNWLSTGEPL
+447 NTKTDNWLGTGEPL
-461 VIPDEASERLE
+461 AIPDEASERLE

-480 YQYKEGV
+480 YQYKEGIQQ
-487 KESSTTCNPMP
+487 SSTTCNPMP

-510 IFEESTTGW
+510 IFEDSTTGW
-519 RTNKYDWAFIQ
+519 RTNKYDWNFIE

-574 LYGYLEAT
+574 LYGYIEDT
-582 DERDENSEPTV
+582 SRQDENVDSRV

-602 SISEGLALIKEFY
+602 SIPEGLALIKNFY
-615 DHATLPVIDESWERQ
+615 DNATLPVIDESWERQ

-647 IFYLNQYEFSNQMI
+647 IFYLNQYEYPNQMI

-667 VANGKYDI
+667 VANGKYNI
-675 IAVRPSN
+675 IEVRPSS
-682 LDDPGISYFIERGK
+682 LDEQCISYYIERAK
-696 GKNLHI
+696 GKNLRI
-702 SLYITIEDDTEDDI
+702 RLYATVDEDNE
-716 VYGFERES
+716 YGFERES

-743 PDLSDWEEVKKKH
+743 PDLSDWDEIKKK
-756 N
+756 

>member
-1 MLSAST
+1 
-7 DYYVEERMSFYFTDQ
+7 MSFYFTDQ
-22 IQQSFNKVFHQCNKD
+22 IQQSFNKIFHQCNKD

-43 AELETLVK
+43 AELDALVK
-51 LDEEGQT
+51 LDEEGQK

-85 PEDDSKAYSYLH
+85 PEDDTKAYSYLH

-148 AYAIANVYQWGDY
+148 AYAIANVFQWGDY
-161 HILPSAK
+161 RLLPSAQK
-168 KVANE
+168 IVNE
-173 GEPSGFARF
+173 GEPSGVVHF
-182 LKGLFVQADQRRLAN
+182 LKSLFVQVDQRRLDA
-197 KVNTIAQQWLR
+197 KITSIVQQWLH
-208 KSAEAG
+208 KSAAAG
-214 LVIAYRNLRI
+214 LVIAYRNLRL
-224 TYAEQC
+224 TYAEQD
-230 NKKMEEQVIFEGA
+230 NRAMEEQVIFEGA
-243 KAGLPLMMYLA
+243 AAGLPLMMYLA
-254 GDICKSRGEHEGAL
+254 GDICKSREEHERAL
-268 QYFERGAAMNNG
+268 EYFERGVTMNNG

-324 DHAYVTMQ
+324 DHAYVTLQ

-371 YVFTFKKGNTPAI
+371 YVFTFKKGNTHAM
-384 RNAIECVNQ
+384 RSAIECVNQ

-421 GAITNEPDLDQAVAF
+421 GAITKEPDLDQAVTF

-447 NTRNDNWLSTGEPL
+447 NTRNDNWLGTGEPL

-480 YQYKEGV
+480 YQYKAGI
-487 KESSTTCNPMP
+487 KQSSTTCNPMP

-519 RTNKYDWAFIQ
+519 RTNKYDWEFIE

-552 VIYDVYS
+552 IIYDVYS

-574 LYGYLEAT
+574 LYGYIEEPSEL
-582 DERDENSEPTV
+582 DENVDPRV

-602 SISEGLALIKEFY
+602 SIPAGLALIKEFY
-615 DHATLPVIDESWERQ
+615 DNATLPVIDESWEKQ

-647 IFYLNQYEFSNQMI
+647 IFYLNQYELSNQMI

-682 LDDPGISYFIERGK
+682 LNDPGISYFIERGK

-702 SLYITIEDDTEDDI
+702 SLYITIEDDVEDDI
-716 VYGFERES
+716 VYGFERDS
-724 CNLTS
+724 SNLTS

-743 PDLSDWEEVKKKH
+743 PDLSDWEEVKKKQ
-756 N
+756 

>member
-7 DYYVEERMSFYFTDQ
+7 DYYAEERMSFYFTDQ
-22 IQQSFNKVFHQCNKD
+22 IQQSFNKIFHQCNKD
-37 IAWEGK
+37 IAWAGK

-85 PEDDSKAYSYLH
+85 PEDDTKAYSYLH

-104 AIAILQAMR
+104 AISILQAMR

-161 HILPSAK
+161 HILSSAK

-173 GEPSGFARF
+173 GEPSTFVRF

-197 KVNTIAQQWLR
+197 KVNAIAQQWLR

-224 TYAEQC
+224 TYVEQD
-230 NKKMEEQVIFEGA
+230 NRKMEEQVIFEGA

-254 GDICKSRGEHEGAL
+254 GDICKARGEHERAL
-268 QYFERGAAMNNG
+268 EYFERGAAMNNG

-290 AKPRESNKRIP
+290 AKPHLSNKRIP

-316 SPDYLDFD
+316 SPDYLDFN

-357 PAIYTLDAIWPYLA
+357 PVIYTLDAIWPYLA
-371 YVFTFKKGNTPAI
+371 YVFTFKKGNAPAI
-384 RNAIECVNQ
+384 RTAIECVNQ
-393 ASKCHDRYGSYDYA
+393 ASKCFDRYGSYDYA

-421 GAITNEPDLDQAVAF
+421 GAITKEPDLDQAVTF

-447 NTRNDNWLSTGEPL
+447 NTRNDNWLGTCEPL

-472 AFELVDGH
+472 AFELLNGH

-487 KESSTTCNPMP
+487 NQSSTTCNPMP

-510 IFEESTTGW
+510 IFEDSTTGW
-519 RTNKYDWAFIQ
+519 RTNKYDWNFIQ

-559 IVMFHNEDKNSCTIY
+559 IVMFHNEDKNTCTIY

-602 SISEGLALIKEFY
+602 SIPEGLGLIKEFY
-615 DHATLPVIDESWERQ
+615 DHATLPVIDESWEKQ

-647 IFYLNQYEFSNQMI
+647 IFYLNQYELSNQMI

-675 IAVRPSN
+675 ISVRPSN

-702 SLYITIEDDTEDDI
+702 SLYITIEDDVEDDI
-716 VYGFERES
+716 VYGFERDS
-724 CNLTS
+724 INLTS

-743 PDLSDWEEVKKKH
+743 PDLSDWEEIKKKK

>member
-1 MLSAST
+1 
-7 DYYVEERMSFYFTDQ
+7 MSFYFTDQ
-22 IQQSFNKVFHQCNKD
+22 IQQSFNKIFHQCNKD
-37 IAWEGK
+37 IAWAGK
-43 AELETLVK
+43 AELDTLVK
-51 LDEEGQT
+51 LDEEGQK

-85 PEDDSKAYSYLH
+85 PEDDTKAYSYLH

-128 TKDEAFQR
+128 TKDQAFQR

-148 AYAIANVYQWGDY
+148 AYAIANVFQWGDY
-161 HILPSAK
+161 RLLPSAK
-168 KVANE
+168 KIVNE
-173 GEPSGFARF
+173 GEPSGVVHF
-182 LKGLFVQADQRRLAN
+182 LKSLFVQVDQRRLDT
-197 KVNTIAQQWLR
+197 KITSIAQQWLH
-208 KSAEAG
+208 KSAAAG
-214 LVIAYRNLRI
+214 LVIAYRNLRL
-224 TYAEQC
+224 TYAEQD
-230 NKKMEEQVIFEGA
+230 NRAMEEQVIFEGA
-243 KAGLPLMMYLA
+243 AASLPLMMYLA
-254 GDICKSRGEHEGAL
+254 GDICKSRREHERAL
-268 QYFERGAAMNNG
+268 EYFEHGVTMNNG

-290 AKPRESNKRIP
+290 AKPCESNKRIP
-301 QDIQKALRYYERAAI
+301 QDIQKALKYYERAAI
-316 SPDYLDFD
+316 SPDYLDFN

-332 AIIIRTLNID
+332 AITLRTLNID

-357 PAIYTLDAIWPYLA
+357 PAIYTLDTIWPYLA
-371 YVFTFKKGNTPAI
+371 YVFTFKKGNSPAI
-384 RNAIECVNQ
+384 RTAIECVNK
-393 ASKCHDRYGSYDYA
+393 ASKCYDRYGSYDYG

-421 GAITNEPDLDQAVAF
+421 GAFTKEPDLDQAVTF
-436 YEHARESIRRI
+436 YEHARESINRL
-447 NTRNDNWLSTGEPL
+447 NTKTDNWLGTGEPL
-461 VIPDEASERLE
+461 AIPDEASERLE

-480 YQYKEGV
+480 YQYKEGIQQ
-487 KESSTTCNPMP
+487 SSTTCNPMP

-510 IFEESTTGW
+510 IFEDSTTGW
-519 RTNKYDWAFIQ
+519 RTNKYDWNFIE

-574 LYGYLEAT
+574 LYGYIEDT
-582 DERDENSEPTV
+582 SRQDENVDPRV

-602 SISEGLALIKEFY
+602 SIPEGLALIKNFY
-615 DHATLPVIDESWERQ
+615 DNATLPVIDESWERQ

-647 IFYLNQYEFSNQMI
+647 IFYLNQYEYPNQMI

-667 VANGKYDI
+667 VANGKYNI
-675 IAVRPSN
+675 IEVRPSS
-682 LDDPGISYFIERGK
+682 LDEQCISYYIERAK
-696 GKNLHI
+696 GKNLRI
-702 SLYITIEDDTEDDI
+702 RLYATVDEDNE
-716 VYGFERES
+716 YGFERES

-743 PDLSDWEEVKKKH
+743 PDLSDWDEIKKK
-756 N
+756 

>member
-1 MLSAST
+1 
-7 DYYVEERMSFYFTDQ
+7 MSFYFTDQ
-22 IQQSFNKVFHQCNKD
+22 IQQSFNKIFHQCNKD
-37 IAWEGK
+37 IAWAGK

-85 PEDDSKAYSYLH
+85 PEDDTKAYSYLH

-197 KVNTIAQQWLR
+197 KVTAIAQQWLR

-224 TYAEQC
+224 TYVEQG
-230 NKKMEEQVIFEGA
+230 NKKMEEQVIFEAA

-254 GDICKSRGEHEGAL
+254 GDICKSRGEHERAL
-268 QYFERGAAMNNG
+268 EYFERGAAMNNG
-280 MCLREAAEYY
+280 MSLREAAEYY

-371 YVFTFKKGNTPAI
+371 YVFTFKKGNTPAM

-393 ASKCHDRYGSYDYA
+393 ASKCHDRYGSYEYA

-421 GAITNEPDLDQAVAF
+421 GAITKEPDLDQAFTF

-447 NTRNDNWLSTGEPL
+447 NTRNDNWLSTGKPL

-510 IFEESTTGW
+510 IFEDSTTGW

-559 IVMFHNEDKNSCTIY
+559 IVMFHNEDTNSCTIY
-574 LYGYLEAT
+574 LYGYIEEPSEL
-582 DERDENSEPTV
+582 DENVDPRV

-602 SISEGLALIKEFY
+602 SIPAGLALIKDFY
-615 DHATLPVIDESWERQ
+615 DHATLPVIDESWEKQ

-647 IFYLNQYEFSNQMI
+647 IFYLNQYELSNQMI

-667 VANGKYDI
+667 VANGTYDI

-702 SLYITIEDDTEDDI
+702 SLYITIEDDVEDDI
-716 VYGFERES
+716 VYGFKRES
-724 CNLTS
+724 SNLTS

-743 PDLSDWEEVKKKH
+743 PDLSDWEEVKKKE
-756 N
+756 

>member
-1 MLSAST
+1 
-7 DYYVEERMSFYFTDQ
+7 MSFYFTDQ
-22 IQQSFNKVFHQCNKD
+22 IQQSFNKIFHQCNKD
-37 IAWEGK
+37 IAWAGK
-43 AELETLVK
+43 AELDTLVK
-51 LDEEGQT
+51 LDEEGQK

-85 PEDDSKAYSYLH
+85 PEDDTKAYSYLH

-173 GEPSGFARF
+173 GEPSGFVHF

-197 KVNTIAQQWLR
+197 KVTAIAQQWLS

-214 LVIAYRNLRI
+214 LVIAYRNLRL
-224 TYAEQC
+224 TYAEQ
-230 NKKMEEQVIFEGA
+230 NNRAMEEQVIFEGA
-243 KAGLPLMMYLA
+243 QAGLPLMMYLA
-254 GDICKSRGEHEGAL
+254 GDICKSRGEHELAL
-268 QYFERGAAMNNG
+268 EYFERGAAMNNG
-280 MCLREAAEYY
+280 MCLREVAEYY

-371 YVFTFKKGNTPAI
+371 YVFTFKKGNTHAT
-384 RNAIECVNQ
+384 RTAIECVNQ

-421 GAITNEPDLDQAVAF
+421 GAMTKEPDLDQAVTF
-436 YEHARESIRRI
+436 YEHARESINRL
-447 NTRNDNWLSTGEPL
+447 NTRNDNWFGTGEPL
-461 VIPDEASERLE
+461 AIPDEASERLE

-480 YQYKEGV
+480 YQYKEGIQQ
-487 KESSTTCNPMP
+487 SSTTCNPMP

-510 IFEESTTGW
+510 IFEDSTTGW
-519 RTNKYDWAFIQ
+519 RTNKYDWNFIE

-574 LYGYLEAT
+574 LYGYIEDT
-582 DERDENSEPTV
+582 SRQDENVDPRV
-593 YEIRYFKEM
+593 YEMRYFKEM
-602 SISEGLALIKEFY
+602 SIPAGLALIKNFY
-615 DHATLPVIDESWERQ
+615 DNATLPVIDESWEKE

-647 IFYLNQYEFSNQMI
+647 IFYLNQYEYPNQMI

-667 VANGKYDI
+667 VANGKYNI
-675 IAVRPSN
+675 IEVRPSS
-682 LDDPGISYFIERGK
+682 LDEQCISYYIERGK
-696 GKNLHI
+696 GKNLRI
-702 SLYITIEDDTEDDI
+702 RLYATVDEDN

-743 PDLSDWEEVKKKH
+743 PDLSDWDEIKKK
-756 N
+756 

>member
-1 MLSAST
+1 MN
-7 DYYVEERMSFYFTDQ
+7 FYFTDQ
-22 IQQSFNKVFHQCNKD
+22 IQQSFNKIFHQCNKD

-43 AELETLVK
+43 AELDALVK
-51 LDEEGQT
+51 LDEEGQK

-85 PEDDSKAYSYLH
+85 PEDDTKAYSYLH

-128 TKDEAFQR
+128 TKDQAFQR

-148 AYAIANVYQWGDY
+148 AYAIANVFQWGDY
-161 HILPSAK
+161 HILPSAQ

-173 GEPSGFARF
+173 GEPSSFVRF
-182 LKGLFVQADQRRLAN
+182 LKGLFAQADQRRFAN
-197 KVNTIAQQWLR
+197 KITAIAQQWLR

-224 TYAEQC
+224 TYIEQD
-230 NKKMEEQVIFEGA
+230 NRKMEEQVIFEGA
-243 KAGLPLMMYLA
+243 AAGLPLMMYLA
-254 GDICKSRGEHEGAL
+254 GDICKSRGEHERAL
-268 QYFERGAAMNNG
+268 EYFERGAAMNNG

-290 AKPRESNKRIP
+290 AKPCESNKRIP
-301 QDIQKALRYYERAAI
+301 QNIQKALRYYERAAI
-316 SPDYLDFD
+316 SPNYLDFN

-332 AIIIRTLNID
+332 AIILRTLNID

-384 RNAIECVNQ
+384 RTAIECVNK
-393 ASKCHDRYGSYDYA
+393 ASKCFDRYGSYDYA

-421 GAITNEPDLDQAVAF
+421 GAITKEPDLDQAVTF
-436 YEHARESIRRI
+436 YEHARESINRL
-447 NTRNDNWLSTGEPL
+447 NTRNDNWLGTGEPL
-461 VIPDEASERLE
+461 AIPDEASERLE

-480 YQYKEGV
+480 YQYKEGITQ
-487 KESSTTCNPMP
+487 SSTTCNPMP

-510 IFEESTTGW
+510 IFEDSTTGW
-519 RTNKYDWAFIQ
+519 RTNKYDWPFIE

-559 IVMFHNEDKNSCTIY
+559 IVMFHNEDKNTCNIY
-574 LYGYLEAT
+574 LYGYSEDPAEC
-582 DERDENSEPTV
+582 DETLEPTI
-593 YEIRYFKEM
+593 YEIRDFKEM
-602 SISEGLALIKEFY
+602 SISEGLRLIKEFY
-615 DHATLPVIDESWERQ
+615 DHATLPVIDESWEKQ

-647 IFYLNQYEFSNQMI
+647 IFYLNQYELSNQMI

-667 VANGKYDI
+667 VVNGTYDI

-702 SLYITIEDDTEDDI
+702 RLYITTEDDIGDEI
-716 VYGFERES
+716 VYGFERDS
-724 CNLTS
+724 SNLTS

-743 PDLSDWEEVKKKH
+743 PDLSDWEEVKKKD
-756 N
+756 

>member
-1 MLSAST
+1 
-7 DYYVEERMSFYFTDQ
+7 MSFYFTDQ
-22 IQQSFNKVFHQCNKD
+22 IQQSFNKIFHQCNKD

-43 AELETLVK
+43 AELDALVK
-51 LDEEGQT
+51 LDEEGQK

-85 PEDDSKAYSYLH
+85 PEDDTKAYSYLH

-128 TKDEAFQR
+128 TKDQAFQR

-161 HILPSAK
+161 HILPSAQ

-173 GEPSGFARF
+173 GEPSSFVRF
-182 LKGLFVQADQRRLAN
+182 LKGLFAQADQRRFAN
-197 KVNTIAQQWLR
+197 KITAIAQQWLR

-224 TYAEQC
+224 TYVEQ
-230 NKKMEEQVIFEGA
+230 NNSVMEEQVIFEGA
-243 KAGLPLMMYLA
+243 AAGLPLMMYLA
-254 GDICKSRGEHEGAL
+254 GDICKSRGEHERAL
-268 QYFERGAAMNNG
+268 EYFERGAAMNNG

-290 AKPRESNKRIP
+290 AKPCESNKRIP
-301 QDIQKALRYYERAAI
+301 QNIQKALKYYERAAI
-316 SPDYLDFD
+316 SPDYLDFN

-332 AIIIRTLNID
+332 AIILRTLNID

-371 YVFTFKKGNTPAI
+371 YVFTFKKGNSPAV
-384 RNAIECVNQ
+384 RTAIECVNQ
-393 ASKCHDRYGSYDYA
+393 AGKCFDRYGSYDYA

-421 GAITNEPDLDQAVAF
+421 GAITKEPDLDQAVTF
-436 YEHARESIRRI
+436 YEHARESIRRL
-447 NTRNDNWLSTGEPL
+447 NTRNDNWLGTGEPL
-461 VIPDEASERLE
+461 AIPDEASERLE

-480 YQYKEGV
+480 YQYKEGITQ
-487 KESSTTCNPMP
+487 SSTTCNPMP

-510 IFEESTTGW
+510 IFEDSTTGW
-519 RTNKYDWAFIQ
+519 RTNKYDWPFIE

-559 IVMFHNEDKNSCTIY
+559 IVMFHNEDKNTCTIY
-574 LYGYLEAT
+574 LYGYSEDPAEC
-582 DERDENSEPTV
+582 DETLEPTI
-593 YEIRYFKEM
+593 YEVRDLKEM
-602 SISEGLALIKEFY
+602 SISEGLGLIKEFY
-615 DHATLPVIDESWERQ
+615 DHATLPVIDESWEKQ

-647 IFYLNQYEFSNQMI
+647 IFYLNQYELSNQMI

-702 SLYITIEDDTEDDI
+702 SLYITIEDDVEDDI
-716 VYGFERES
+716 VYGFKRES
-724 CNLTS
+724 SNLTS
-729 INYWIQESITSNKL
+729 INYWIQESIASNKL
-743 PDLSDWEEVKKKH
+743 PDLSDWEEVKKKD
-756 N
+756 

>member
-1 MLSAST
+1 
-7 DYYVEERMSFYFTDQ
+7 MSFYFTDQ
-22 IQQSFNKVFHQCNKD
+22 IQQSFNKIFHQCNKD
-37 IAWEGK
+37 IAWAGK
-43 AELETLVK
+43 AELDTLVK
-51 LDEEGQT
+51 LDEEGQKV
-58 IPGIGD
+58 PGIGD

-85 PEDDSKAYSYLH
+85 PEDDTKAYSYLH

-128 TKDEAFQR
+128 TKDQAFQR

-148 AYAIANVYQWGDY
+148 AYAIANVFQWGDY
-161 HILPSAK
+161 RLLPSAQK
-168 KVANE
+168 IVNE
-173 GEPSGFARF
+173 GEPSGVIHF
-182 LKGLFVQADQRRLAN
+182 LKSLFVQVDQRRLGP
-197 KVNTIAQQWLR
+197 KITSIAQQWLH
-208 KSAEAG
+208 KSAAAG
-214 LVIAYRNLRI
+214 LVIAYRNLRL
-224 TYAEQC
+224 TYAEQD
-230 NKKMEEQVIFEGA
+230 NRAMEEQVIFKGA
-243 KAGLPLMMYLA
+243 EAGLPLMMYLA
-254 GDICKSRGEHEGAL
+254 GDICKSRGEHERAL
-268 QYFERGAAMNNG
+268 EYFERGAAMNNG

-290 AKPRESNKRIP
+290 AKPCESNKRIS
-301 QDIQKALRYYERAAI
+301 QDIQKALKYYERAAI
-316 SPDYLDFD
+316 SPDYLDFN

-332 AIIIRTLNID
+332 AIILRTLNID

-371 YVFTFKKGNTPAI
+371 YVFTFKKGNTHAI
-384 RNAIECVNQ
+384 RTAIECVNK
-393 ASKCHDRYGSYDYA
+393 ASKCYDRYGSYDYA

-421 GAITNEPDLDQAVAF
+421 GAITKEPDLDQAVTF
-436 YEHARESIRRI
+436 YEHARESINRL
-447 NTRNDNWLSTGEPL
+447 NTRNDHWLGTGEPL
-461 VIPDEASERLE
+461 AIPDEASERLE

-480 YQYKEGV
+480 YQYKEGITQ
-487 KESSTTCNPMP
+487 SSTTCNPMP

-510 IFEESTTGW
+510 IFEDSTTGW
-519 RTNKYDWAFIQ
+519 RTNKYDWNFIE

-574 LYGYLEAT
+574 LYGYIEDT
-582 DERDENSEPTV
+582 SRQDENVDPRV
-593 YEIRYFKEM
+593 YKMRYFKEM
-602 SISEGLALIKEFY
+602 SIPAGLALIKNFY
-615 DHATLPVIDESWERQ
+615 DNATLPVIDESWEKQ

-647 IFYLNQYEFSNQMI
+647 IFYLNQYEYPNQMI

-667 VANGKYDI
+667 VANGKYNI
-675 IAVRPSN
+675 IEVRPSS
-682 LDDPGISYFIERGK
+682 LDEQCISYYIERGK
-696 GKNLHI
+696 GKNLRI
-702 SLYITIEDDTEDDI
+702 RLYATVDEDN

-743 PDLSDWEEVKKKH
+743 PDLSDWEEVKKKD
-756 N
+756 

>member
-1 MLSAST
+1 
-7 DYYVEERMSFYFTDQ
+7 MSFYFTDQ
-22 IQQSFNKVFHQCNKD
+22 IQQSFNKIFHQCNKD

-43 AELETLVK
+43 AELDALVK
-51 LDEEGQT
+51 LDEEGQK

-85 PEDDSKAYSYLH
+85 PEDDTKAYSYLH

-128 TKDEAFQR
+128 TKDQAFQR

-161 HILPSAK
+161 HILPSAQ

-173 GEPSGFARF
+173 GEPSSFVRF
-182 LKGLFVQADQRRLAN
+182 LKGLFAQADQRRFAN
-197 KVNTIAQQWLR
+197 KITAIAQQWLR

-224 TYAEQC
+224 TYVEQ
-230 NKKMEEQVIFEGA
+230 NNSVMEEQVIFEGA
-243 KAGLPLMMYLA
+243 AAGLPLMMYLA
-254 GDICKSRGEHEGAL
+254 GDICKSRGEHERAL
-268 QYFERGAAMNNG
+268 EYFERGAAMNNG

-290 AKPRESNKRIP
+290 AKPCESNKRIP
-301 QDIQKALRYYERAAI
+301 QNIQKALKYYERAAI
-316 SPDYLDFD
+316 SPDYLDFN

-332 AIIIRTLNID
+332 AIILRTLNID

-371 YVFTFKKGNTPAI
+371 YVFTFKKGNSPAV
-384 RNAIECVNQ
+384 RTAIECVNQ
-393 ASKCHDRYGSYDYA
+393 AGKCFDRYGSYDYA

-421 GAITNEPDLDQAVAF
+421 GAITKEPDLDQAVTF
-436 YEHARESIRRI
+436 YEHARESINRL
-447 NTRNDNWLSTGEPL
+447 NTRNDNWLGTGEPL
-461 VIPDEASERLE
+461 AIPDEASERLE

-480 YQYKEGV
+480 YQYKEGITQ
-487 KESSTTCNPMP
+487 SSTTCNPMP

-510 IFEESTTGW
+510 IFEDSTTGW
-519 RTNKYDWAFIQ
+519 RTNKYDWNFIQ

-559 IVMFHNEDKNSCTIY
+559 IVMFHNEDKNTCNIY
-574 LYGYLEAT
+574 LYGYSEDPAEC
-582 DERDENSEPTV
+582 DETLEPTI
-593 YEIRYFKEM
+593 YEIRDFKEM
-602 SISEGLALIKEFY
+602 SISEGLRLIKEFY
-615 DHATLPVIDESWERQ
+615 DHATLPVIDESWEKQ

-647 IFYLNQYEFSNQMI
+647 IFYLNQYELSNQMI

-667 VANGKYDI
+667 VANGTYDI

-702 SLYITIEDDTEDDI
+702 RLYITTEDDIGDEI
-716 VYGFERES
+716 VYGFERDS
-724 CNLTS
+724 SNLTS

-743 PDLSDWEEVKKKH
+743 PDLSDWEEVKKKD
-756 N
+756 

>member
-1 MLSAST
+1 
-7 DYYVEERMSFYFTDQ
+7 MSFYFTDQ
-22 IQQSFNKVFHQCNKD
+22 IQQSFNKIFHQCNKD
-37 IAWEGK
+37 IAWAGK
-43 AELETLVK
+43 AELDTLVK
-51 LDEEGQT
+51 LDEEGQK

-85 PEDDSKAYSYLH
+85 PEDDTKAYSYLH

-173 GEPSGFARF
+173 GEPSGFVHF

-197 KVNTIAQQWLR
+197 KVTAIAQQWLS

-214 LVIAYRNLRI
+214 LVIAYRNLRL
-224 TYAEQC
+224 TYAEQ
-230 NKKMEEQVIFEGA
+230 NNRAMEEQVIFEGA
-243 KAGLPLMMYLA
+243 QAGLPLMMYLA
-254 GDICKSRGEHEGAL
+254 GDICKSRGEHELAL
-268 QYFERGAAMNNG
+268 EYFERGAAMNNG
-280 MCLREAAEYY
+280 MCLREVAEYY

-371 YVFTFKKGNTPAI
+371 YVFTFKKGNTHAT
-384 RNAIECVNQ
+384 RTAIECVNQ

-421 GAITNEPDLDQAVAF
+421 GAMTKEPDLDQAVTF
-436 YEHARESIRRI
+436 YEHARESINRL
-447 NTRNDNWLSTGEPL
+447 NTRNDNWFGTGEPL
-461 VIPDEASERLE
+461 AIPDEASERLE

-480 YQYKEGV
+480 YQYKEGIQQ
-487 KESSTTCNPMP
+487 SSTTCNPMP

-510 IFEESTTGW
+510 IFEDSTTGW
-519 RTNKYDWAFIQ
+519 RTNKYDWNFIE

-574 LYGYLEAT
+574 LYGYIEDT
-582 DERDENSEPTV
+582 SRQDENVDPRV
-593 YEIRYFKEM
+593 YEMRYFKEM
-602 SISEGLALIKEFY
+602 SIPAGLALIKNFY
-615 DHATLPVIDESWERQ
+615 DNATLPVIDESWEKE

-647 IFYLNQYEFSNQMI
+647 IFYLNQYEYPNQMI

-667 VANGKYDI
+667 VANGKYNI
-675 IAVRPSN
+675 IEVRPSS
-682 LDDPGISYFIERGK
+682 LDEQCISYYIERAK
-696 GKNLHI
+696 GKNLRI
-702 SLYITIEDDTEDDI
+702 RLYATVDEDNE
-716 VYGFERES
+716 YGFERES

-743 PDLSDWEEVKKKH
+743 PDLSDWDEIKKK
-756 N
+756 

>member
-1 MLSAST
+1 
-7 DYYVEERMSFYFTDQ
+7 MSFYFTDQ
-22 IQQSFNKVFHQCNKD
+22 IQQSFNKIFHQCNKD
-37 IAWEGK
+37 IAWAGK

-85 PEDDSKAYSYLH
+85 PEDDTKAYSYLH

-104 AIAILQAMR
+104 AIAVLQAMR

-128 TKDEAFQR
+128 TKDEAFQH

-197 KVNTIAQQWLR
+197 KVTAIAQQWLR

-224 TYAEQC
+224 IYVEQG

-254 GDICKSRGEHEGAL
+254 GDICKARGEHEGAL

-371 YVFTFKKGNTPAI
+371 YVFTFKKGNIPAI
-384 RNAIECVNQ
+384 RTAIECVNQ

-421 GAITNEPDLDQAVAF
+421 GAITKEPDLDQAVTF

-447 NTRNDNWLSTGEPL
+447 NTRNDNWLGTGEPL
-461 VIPDEASERLE
+461 AIPDEASERLE
-472 AFELVDGH
+472 AFELVNGH
-480 YQYKEGV
+480 YQYKEGA

-510 IFEESTTGW
+510 IFEDSTTGW

-582 DERDENSEPTV
+582 DERDEKSEHTV

-602 SISEGLALIKEFY
+602 SIPEGLALIKEFY

-647 IFYLNQYEFSNQMI
+647 IFYLNQYELSNQMI

-675 IAVRPSN
+675 MAVRPSN

-702 SLYITIEDDTEDDI
+702 SLYITIEDDVEDDI

-743 PDLSDWEEVKKKH
+743 PELSDWDEIKKK
-756 N
+756 